1 MNVPGQKDNFTPEMR
16 ILVAS
21 LLSMVVIL
29 AWAKYFGPKPSIQP
43 PQANRPAQNAPAT
56 SGPTSVSSSATAA
69 SQAPTVAAAPTPAPA
84 NVPRRSDSQE
94 RTITIENNL
103 YRVEFSN
110 QGAVVKSWKLKKYF
124 DDQKPKEEKGEK
136 PKCKDGS
143 EPQQYG
149 SERGC
154 VLDLVHQQASQQ
166 TGGWPFGVILDD
178 EQLQNAANGGL
189 YQASTSASTLSAPAD
204 LEFTWSDG
212 HLEVTKRFHFDHSYV
227 VRAETSVKLNG
238 SPIKAGLAWLGGF
251 GDLTVQNPAPIE
263 TVTTYYSTEGGKI
276 TNYPHKKLEGIEKW
290 SAVSWHWQA
299 GVDYA
304 GIEDRYFA
312 MAFLP
317 PNGAAPGTLET
328 RYWKAWHNVKVN
340 DQDTPEPV
348 PDVAVSSSANPL
360 AVRVY
365 VGPKDYDD
373 LKKMTPPLHGLINFG
388 WLEFV
393 AEPLFHGLKWLHS
406 YIPNWG
412 WSIVALTL
420 ILNML
425 LFPLRISGYKTTL
438 KMQRVAPEIKA
449 IQEKY
454 KKYSMRDPR
463 KAEMNKEVMA
473 IYSREGITPVGGCIP
488 QLLQFPIWFGLYR
501 ALQGTIELRH
511 APWFGW
517 ITDLSAKDPNYI
529 LPLLMGLSMYLVSK
543 MTPMT
548 ATDPQQQAMI
558 KIMPIGMAA
567 MFMVIPYPSGL
578 AVYILTSSVVG
589 IAQQWYLNRKHPL
602 PAAGKPARSKNGK
615 KQ

>member
-1 MNVPGQKDNFTPEMR
+1 LNVPGQKDKFTPELR

-29 AWAKYFGPKPSIQP
+29 VWAKFFGPKPAIQP
-43 PQANRPAQNAPAT
+43 PKANQPTQTAPAT
-56 SGPTSVSSSATAA
+56 SGPATGPPTTTAGP
-69 SQAPTVAAAPTPAPA
+69 QAPTAPSAITAALPLS
-84 NVPRRSDSQE
+84 VPRRSDSQE

-103 YRVEFSN
+103 YHVEISN
-110 QGAVVKSWKLKKYF
+110 QGAVVKSWKLKKYL
-124 DDQKPKEEKGEK
+124 DDAKP
-136 PKCKDGS
+136 
-143 EPQQYG
+143 Q
-149 SERGC
+149 R
-154 VLDLVHQQASQQ
+154 VLDVVHPEASQQ
-166 TGGWPFGVILDD
+166 TGGWPFALILDNQ
-178 EQLQNAANGGL
+178 QLQNAANGGL
-189 YQASTSASTLSAPAD
+189 YRAWVPEPGSSGETQSQNYAILPANPLTAPVD
-204 LEFTWSDG
+204 LQFVWSDG
-212 HLEVTKRFHFDHSYV
+212 HLEVTKHFHFDHSYV
-227 VRAETSVKLNG
+227 VRVETSAKLNG

-251 GDLTVQNPAPIE
+251 GDLTVANPAPIE
-263 TVTTYYSTEGGKI
+263 TVTTYYSEGGRI
-276 TNYPHKKLEGIEKW
+276 TNYPHKKLEGIDKW
-290 SAVSWHWQA
+290 PPSVWQ
-299 GVDYA
+299 GGKDFV
-304 GIEDRYFA
+304 GIEDRYFTTT
-312 MAFLP
+312 FLP

-328 RYWKAWHNVKVN
+328 RYWKAWHNIQVN
-340 DQDTPEPV
+340 GQDTPEPV
-348 PDVAVSSSANPL
+348 PEVAVASSSSPL
-360 AVRVY
+360 ALRVY

-373 LKKMTPPLHGLINFG
+373 LKKMNPPLHGLINFG

-393 AEPLFHGLKWLHS
+393 AEPLFHGLKWIHG

-412 WSIVALTL
+412 WAIVILTL
-420 ILNML
+420 LLNML

-449 IQEKY
+449 IQDKY

-473 IYSREGITPVGGCIP
+473 VYSREGINPVGGCIP

-517 ITDLSAKDPNYI
+517 IRDLSAKDPYYI

-548 ATDPQQQAMI
+548 ATDPQQQAMM

-589 IAQQWYLNRKHPL
+589 ILQQWYLNRTHPL
-602 PAAGKPARSKNGK
+602 PAPGKPARAK
-615 KQ
+615 KS

>member
-1 MNVPGQKDNFTPEMR
+1 M
-16 ILVAS
+16 A
-21 LLSMVVIL
+21 VIL
-29 AWAKYFGPKPSIQP
+29 LWAKYFGPKPSVQP
-43 PQANRPAQNAPAT
+43 PQANRPAQTAPAT
-56 SGPTSVSSSATAA
+56 PGSPTAVSPTTGSSKTLGAPATTA
-69 SQAPTVAAAPTPAPA
+69 AAAPAS
-84 NVPRRSDSQE
+84 VPRISDSQE

-103 YRVEFSN
+103 YHVEISN
-110 QGAVVKSWKLKKYF
+110 QGAVVKSWKLKKYL
-124 DDQKPKEEKGEK
+124 DDAKP
-136 PKCKDGS
+136 
-143 EPQQYG
+143 Q
-149 SERGC
+149 R
-154 VLDLVHQQASQQ
+154 VLDLVHPETSQQ
-166 TGGWPFGVILDD
+166 TGGWPFALILDD

-189 YQASTSASTLSAPAD
+189 YRAWAPEPGASAKTQSQNYAVLPPNPLNAPIN
-204 LEFTWSDG
+204 LQFVWSDG

-227 VRAETSVKLNG
+227 VRVETSVKLNG

-251 GDLTVQNPAPIE
+251 GDLTVANPAPVE
-263 TVTTYYSTEGGKI
+263 TVTTYYSEGGKL
-276 TNYPHKKLEGIEKW
+276 TNYPHKKLENIDKW
-290 SAVSWHWQA
+290 GPGLWQ
-299 GVDYA
+299 GGKDFV

-328 RYWKAWHNVKVN
+328 RYWKAWHNIKVE
-340 DQDTPEPV
+340 DKDTPEPV
-348 PDVAVSSSANPL
+348 PDVAVASSTNPL

-373 LKKMTPPLHGLINFG
+373 LKKMNPPLHGLINFG

-393 AEPLFHGLKWLHS
+393 AEPLFHGLKWLHK

-412 WSIVALTL
+412 WSIVVLTL
-420 ILNML
+420 LLNML

-449 IQEKY
+449 IQDRY
-454 KKYSMRDPR
+454 KKYKINDPK

-473 IYSREGITPVGGCIP
+473 IYSREGINPVGGCIP
-488 QLLQFPIWFGLYR
+488 QLLQLPIWYGLYR

-517 ITDLSAKDPNYI
+517 ITDLSAKDPYYI
-529 LPLLMGLSMYLVSK
+529 LPLLMGLSMYFATK

-548 ATDPQQQAMI
+548 TTDPQQQMMM

-589 IAQQWYLNRKHPL
+589 IGQQWYLNRKHPL
-602 PAAGKPARSKNGK
+602 PAPGKPARGKNGK
-615 KQ
+615 KS